1 MHIVPVYAIIKPHW
15 NSSSCA
21 DVRGLCEIRNQF
33 LCKQVCSFNGED
45 GVYMKKRILASLL
58 ALCLMGGMLPTAALA
73 SEPDITM
80 PTTERKLEKNNGAP
94 ANRAPLLLHLQE
106 QREISQNHYWFV
118 RGKKIL
124 LPVALAEKI

>member
-80 PTTERKLEKNNGAP
+80 PTTERKLEK
-94 ANRAPLLLHLQE
+94 
-106 QREISQNHYWFV
+106 ISQNHYWFV